1 MRTAFVEEITKLAG
15 KDKNVWLLTGD
26 LGFSVFDD
34 FQKKF
39 PNQYLNTGVAEQN
52 LISIAAG
59 LAMSG
64 KKVFVYSIS
73 TFMTMRP
80 LEQIRNDLCYQNLP
94 VYLIGGGSTFSYS
107 TFGCTHFAL
116 EDLGLMR
123 ILPNMAVMAP
133 GDALEVRALVQ
144 DVYKR
149 NSPAYIRI
157 AKKGEPVIHAP
168 DDVISLGKSSK
179 ICEGKDV
186 SILVC
191 TRQLSNAALAV
202 SALKKDNISCRL
214 LSFHTIKPLD
224 KQAIIKAAKE
234 TGGII
239 TVEEHFKK
247 GGLGT
252 AVAEIL
258 ALEGLSVPLI
268 NIGIDD
274 EFPSGSGSQD
284 YFLKK
289 YGLAPEG
296 IIGAVNKILHR
307 ESRSRILT

>member
-1 MRTAFVEEITKLAG
+1 MRTAFIEEVTKLAER
-15 KDKNVWLLTGD
+15 DKNVWLLTGD

-39 PNQYLNTGVAEQN
+39 PKQYLNVGVAEQD

-94 VYLIGGGSTFSYS
+94 VFLIGGGSAFSYS

-123 ILPNMAVMAP
+123 LLPNMAVAAP
-133 GDALEVRALVQ
+133 GDSLEVRALIR

-149 NSPAYIRI
+149 NSPTYIRI
-157 AKKGEPVIHAP
+157 AKKGEPVIHGP
-168 DDVISLGKSSK
+168 NDPISLGRASK
-179 ICEGKDV
+179 ICNGKDV
-186 SILVC
+186 SILVSG
-191 TRQLSNAALAV
+191 RQLSNAFSAV
-202 SALKKDNISCRL
+202 LALKKDNIHCCL

-224 KQAIIKAAKE
+224 KPAIIKAAKE
-234 TGGII
+234 TKGII
-239 TVEEHFKK
+239 IVEEHFKN
-247 GGLGT
+247 GGFGT
-252 AVAEIL
+252 AVAETLIQ
-258 ALEGLSVPLI
+258 EGLSTPLI
-268 NIGIDD
+268 NIGVDD
-274 EFPSGSGSQD
+274 EFPKGSGSQE

-289 YGLAPEG
+289 YGLTTGG
-296 IIGAVNKILHR
+296 IIKAVNKIL
-307 ESRSRILT
+307 SRG

>member
-1 MRTAFVEEITKLAG
+1 MRTAFIEELTKLAE

-34 FQKKF
+34 FQKNF
-39 PNQYLNTGVAEQN
+39 PKQYLNVGVAEQD

-94 VYLIGGGSTFSYS
+94 VCLIGGGSAFSYS

-123 ILPNMAVMAP
+123 MLPNMAVMAP
-133 GDALEVRALVQ
+133 GDPIEVRALIR

-168 DDVISLGKSSK
+168 DDLISLGRASK
-179 ICEGKDV
+179 ICAGKDV

-191 TRQLSNAALAV
+191 GRQLSNALLAA
-202 SALKKDNISCRL
+202 SALRKDNINCRL

-224 KQAIIKAAKE
+224 KPAIIKAAKE
-234 TGGII
+234 TKGII
-239 TVEEHFKK
+239 VVEEHFKN

-252 AVAEIL
+252 AVAETL
-258 ALEGLSVPLI
+258 AREGLSVPFVS
-268 NIGIDD
+268 IGVDD
-274 EFPSGSGSQD
+274 EFPKGSGSQD

-289 YGLAPEG
+289 YGLTPEG
-296 IIGAVNKILHR
+296 ITGAVNKILRR
-307 ESRSRILT
+307 E

>member
-1 MRTAFVEEITKLAG
+1 MRTALIEEITKLAS
-15 KDKNVWLLTGD
+15 KDKNLWLLTGD

-34 FQKKF
+34 FQKSF
-39 PNQYLNTGVAEQN
+39 PNQYLNVGVAEQN
-52 LISIAAG
+52 LVSIAAG

-107 TFGCTHFAL
+107 TFGGTHFAL

-123 ILPNMAVMAP
+123 ILPNMTVMAP
-133 GDALEVRALVQ
+133 GDPLEVRALVRGMYQ
-144 DVYKR
+144 L

-157 AKKGEPVIHAP
+157 AKKGEPVVHLP
-168 DDVISLGKSSK
+168 NDVISLGRASK
-179 ICEGKDV
+179 ICDGKDV
-186 SILVC
+186 SVLVSG
-191 TRQLSNAALAV
+191 RQLANALLAV
-202 SALKKDNISCRL
+202 SNLKKNKINCRL
-214 LSFHTIKPLD
+214 LSFHTVKPLD
-224 KQAIIKAAKE
+224 RLAIIKAAKE
-234 TGGII
+234 TRGIVV
-239 TVEEHFKK
+239 VEEHFKH

-258 ALEGLSVPLI
+258 IQEGLSVPFVGL
-268 NIGIDD
+268 GVDD
-274 EFPSGSGSQD
+274 EFPNGSGSQD

-289 YGLAPEG
+289 YRLSPDG
-296 IIGAVNKILHR
+296 IIKAVKNIL
-307 ESRSRILT
+307 SRK

>member
-1 MRTAFVEEITKLAG
+1 MRTAFVEEITKLARE
-15 KDKNVWLLTGD
+15 DKNLWLLTGD
-26 LGFSVFDD
+26 LGFSVFDN

-39 PNQYLNTGVAEQN
+39 PAQYLNVGVAEQN

-73 TFMTMRP
+73 TFLTMRP

-107 TFGCTHFAL
+107 MFGCTHFPL

-123 ILPNMAVMAP
+123 LLPNMAVMAP
-133 GDALEVRALVQ
+133 GDPLEVRALIR
-144 DVYKR
+144 DVYRR

-157 AKKGEPVIHAP
+157 AKKGEPVIHAS
-168 DDVISLGKSSK
+168 DDVISLGRASK
-179 ICEGKDV
+179 IRDGKDI
-186 SILVC
+186 SILVSG
-191 TRQLSNAALAV
+191 RQLANALSAV
-202 SALKKDNISCRL
+202 TTLKKNNINCHL

-224 KQAIIKAAKE
+224 KLAIIKAAKE
-234 TGGII
+234 TKGIVV
-239 TVEEHFKK
+239 VEEHFKN
-247 GGLGT
+247 GGLGM

-258 ALEGLSVPLI
+258 AQEGLSIPLI

-274 EFPSGSGSQD
+274 EFPKGSGSQD

-289 YGLAPEG
+289 YGLSPEG
-296 IIGAVNKILHR
+296 IIKAVNKILHH
-307 ESRSRILT
+307 E

>member
-1 MRTAFVEEITKLAG
+1 MRVAFVEEITKLAE

-39 PNQYLNTGVAEQN
+39 PEQYLNVGVAEQD

-64 KKVFVYSIS
+64 KKVFAYSIS

-80 LEQIRNDLCYQNLP
+80 LEQIRNDLCYQDLP
-94 VYLIGGGSTFSYS
+94 VYLIGGGSTFNYS
-107 TFGCTHFAL
+107 TFGCTHFTL

-123 ILPNMAVMAP
+123 ILPNMAVAAP
-133 GDALEVRALVQ
+133 GDSLEVRALIR

-168 DDVISLGKSSK
+168 NDVISLGRASK
-179 ICEGKDV
+179 ICDGKDISVLV
-186 SILVC
+186 SG
-191 TRQLSNAALAV
+191 RQLANALTV
-202 SALKKDNISCRL
+202 VETLKKDNINCRL

-224 KQAIIKAAKE
+224 RRAIIKAA
-234 TGGII
+234 
-239 TVEEHFKK
+239 
-247 GGLGT
+247 
-252 AVAEIL
+252 
-258 ALEGLSVPLI
+258 EGR
-268 NIGIDD
+268 
-274 EFPSGSGSQD
+274 
-284 YFLKK
+284 K
-289 YGLAPEG
+289 
-296 IIGAVNKILHR
+296 
-307 ESRSRILT
+307 

>member
-1 MRTAFVEEITKLAG
+1 MRTAFVEEITKLAE

-39 PNQYLNTGVAEQN
+39 PKQYLNVGVAEQD

-64 KKVFVYSIS
+64 KKVFAYSIS
-73 TFMTMRP
+73 TFVTMRP
-80 LEQIRNDLCYQNLP
+80 LEQIRNDLCYQDLP

-107 TFGCTHFAL
+107 TFGCTHFPL

-123 ILPNMAVMAP
+123 ILPNMAVAAP
-133 GDALEVRALVQ
+133 GDPLEVRALIR

-157 AKKGEPVIHAP
+157 AKKGEPVVHNK
-168 DDVISLGKSSK
+168 DDKIILGKAFK
-179 ICEGKDV
+179 MIDGRDV
-186 SILVC
+186 AILVC
-191 TRQLSNAALAV
+191 GRQLPNALTAASILREQGI
-202 SALKKDNISCRL
+202 KCRV
-214 LSFHTIKPLD
+214 LSFHTMKPLD
-224 KQAIIKAAKE
+224 KAAIINAAKE
-234 TGGII
+234 TKGLI
-239 TVEEHFKK
+239 TIEEHFKN

-252 AVAEIL
+252 AVAETL
-258 ALEGLSVPLI
+258 AREGLSVPLV

-274 EFPSGSGSQD
+274 EFPKGSGSQE

-289 YGLAPEG
+289 YGLTPEG
-296 IIGAVNKILHR
+296 ILGAVVKILNR
-307 ESRSRILT
+307 E

>member
-1 MRTAFVEEITKLAG
+1 MRTAFVEEITKLARE
-15 KDKNVWLLTGD
+15 DKNLWLLTGD
-26 LGFSVFDD
+26 LGFSVFDN
-34 FQKKF
+34 FQKEF
-39 PNQYLNTGVAEQN
+39 PAQYLNVGVAEQN

-73 TFMTMRP
+73 TFLTMRP

-107 TFGCTHFAL
+107 MFGCTHFPL

-123 ILPNMAVMAP
+123 LLPNMAVMAP
-133 GDALEVRALVQ
+133 GDPLEVRALIR
-144 DVYKR
+144 DVYRR

-157 AKKGEPVIHAP
+157 AKKGEPVIHAS
-168 DDVISLGKSSK
+168 DDVISLGRASK
-179 ICEGKDV
+179 IRDGKDI
-186 SILVC
+186 SILVSG
-191 TRQLSNAALAV
+191 RQLANALSAV
-202 SALKKDNISCRL
+202 TTLKKNNINCHL

-224 KQAIIKAAKE
+224 KLAIIKAAKE
-234 TGGII
+234 TKGIVV
-239 TVEEHFKK
+239 VEEHFKN
-247 GGLGT
+247 GGLGM

-258 ALEGLSVPLI
+258 AQEGLSIPLI

-274 EFPSGSGSQD
+274 EFPKGSGSQD

-289 YGLAPEG
+289 YGLSPEG
-296 IIGAVNKILHR
+296 IIKAVNKILHH
-307 ESRSRILT
+307 E

>member
-1 MRTAFVEEITKLAG
+1 MRTAFVEEIIKLAE

-26 LGFSVFDD
+26 LGFSVFDN

-39 PNQYLNTGVAEQN
+39 PDQYLNAGVAEQN

-133 GDALEVRALVQ
+133 GDPLEVRALVQ
-144 DVYKR
+144 GMYQL

-157 AKKGEPVIHAP
+157 AKKGEPIIHAP
-168 DDVISLGKSSK
+168 GDVIFLGKASK
-179 ICEGKDV
+179 ICDGKDV

-191 TRQLSNAALAV
+191 TRQLSNASLAV
-202 SALKKDNISCRL
+202 SVLKKNNINCRL

-224 KQAIIKAAKE
+224 EQAIIKAAKE

-252 AVAEIL
+252 AVAETL
-258 ALEGLSVPLI
+258 ALEGLSVPLV

-274 EFPSGSGSQD
+274 EFPRGSGSQE

-289 YGLAPEG
+289 YGLSSEG
-296 IIGAVNKILHR
+296 IVKAVNKILGR
-307 ESRSRILT
+307 RNRRIG